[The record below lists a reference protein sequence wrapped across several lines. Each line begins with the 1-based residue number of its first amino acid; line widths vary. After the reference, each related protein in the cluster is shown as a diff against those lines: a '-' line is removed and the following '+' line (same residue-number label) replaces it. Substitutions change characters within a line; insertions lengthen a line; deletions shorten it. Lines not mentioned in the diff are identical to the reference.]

1 VVSPKR
7 MDHTGNYLASD
18 NDLVVW
24 PEGAD
29 GQATDHSNIRN
40 TPVVQDKSTSTAS
53 RAKLDKLHQ
62 VGGCGVTCRRRIICT
77 KCTRD
82 SNALIMRVA
91 ASWNIPLAT

>member
-7 MDHTGNYLASD
+7 MDRTGNRLASD
-18 NDLVVW
+18 NDLVVS

-29 GQATDHSNIRN
+29 GQAKDHSNIRN

-53 RAKLDKLHQ
+53 RAKLNKLHQ
-62 VGGCGVTCRRRIICT
+62 VGGRCAACRRRIICT
-77 KCTRD
+77 RCTRD

-91 ASWNIPLAT
+91 ASWNIPLTT